1 MRPGL
6 VLLPNDMSWQR
17 RRRRLGLSVV
27 ILVCCL
33 AITPVFALDGRQ
45 SVDLEAP
52 GDLVRRA
59 VASEV
64 ADAHN
69 STVKH
74 LFRSRK
80 QGPHGS
86 QTKLYVQTAEAMAG
100 MLIAIDDKPVT
111 PQQIEGET
119 ARLQH
124 LINDPDDLRRK
135 QKQEREDAERTL
147 RIVKALPD
155 AFLYEYDGEE
165 PSQPGVGKADDQL
178 VRLKFRPNPHYSPPS
193 RVEQVLTGMEGSVLI
208 DKGARRLAKIDGRL
222 FRDVSFGWGI
232 LGHLDKGGNFTVC
245 QAEVGDGSW
254 EITHLQLN
262 MTGKVLLVKSIS
274 IKLDEVLSDFRRV
287 PSDLTFAKG
296 VELLKTEVAR
306 MQNAAQDNASAS
318 RKPQ

>member
-1 MRPGL
+1 
-6 VLLPNDMSWQR
+6 
-17 RRRRLGLSVV
+17 
-27 ILVCCL
+27 
-33 AITPVFALDGRQ
+33 
-45 SVDLEAP
+45 
-52 GDLVRRA
+52 
-59 VASEV
+59 
-64 ADAHN
+64 
-69 STVKH
+69 
-74 LFRSRK
+74 
-80 QGPHGS
+80 
-86 QTKLYVQTAEAMAG
+86 
-100 MLIAIDDKPVT
+100 
-111 PQQIEGET
+111 
-119 ARLQH
+119 
-124 LINDPDDLRRK
+124 
-135 QKQEREDAERTL
+135 
-147 RIVKALPD
+147 
-155 AFLYEYDGEE
+155 
-165 PSQPGVGKADDQL
+165 
-178 VRLKFRPNPHYSPPS
+178 
-193 RVEQVLTGMEGSVLI
+193 MEGSVLI